1 MITLRKGGFIMYNV
15 SFSLIYKV
23 NISDETVFQLL
34 SEIIGVAPTDWFIA
48 QNVGK
53 YRKETFAY
61 IVNNTPEYIQ
71 LIPLKGN
78 KKNGLIDKGN
88 IITLNKATDIEKC
101 SIIISDYYK
110 IKLKLKNGTK
120 FLLVVHLIGSTKHQR
135 ESVRGLRQEYRK
147 QNLLKQ
153 TLWYAFYV
161 VTVILAIIVGCNIG
175 QEIAHSKINAE
186 QLQEQETI
194 KEIEATFEQTKA
206 YINSPEYKDL
216 FSVKVQPFES
226 DAVVT
231 GKTKVV
237 ELNSFRFIFDKNA
250 EFHKF
255 DSGDYSYIIGGENHT
270 LGVGFVDTF
279 SLEAEGIE
287 TNKTVDKN
295 LKNGTLEKMGYSIK
309 SQYDMNRTKYVI
321 DYFSDDINEFNTYEK
336 VVFNKVVS
344 DMLSDYNDGRKILAV
359 YEKEFDS
366 YYMLVQKVQYDDMA
380 DVPVYAY
387 DIDIFFKDDLNTFEA
402 YSITSLNH
410 TEEECFA
417 IINSMELI
425 EE

>member
-1 MITLRKGGFIMYNV
+1 MYNV

-34 SEIIGVAPTDWFIA
+34 SEINGVAPTDWFIA

-53 YRKETFAY
+53 DRKETFAY

-88 IITLNKATDIEKC
+88 IVTLNKATDIEKC

-120 FLLVVHLIGSTKHQR
+120 FLLVVHLIGSTKRQR

-161 VTVILAIIVGCNIG
+161 VTVILAIIVGYNIG
-175 QEIAHSKINAE
+175 QEIAHSEIIAE

-309 SQYDMNRTKYVI
+309 TQYDMYRTKYAI
-321 DYFSDDINEFNTYEK
+321 FC
-336 VVFNKVVS
+336 
-344 DMLSDYNDGRKILAV
+344 
-359 YEKEFDS
+359 
-366 YYMLVQKVQYDDMA
+366 QKF
-380 DVPVYAY
+380 
-387 DIDIFFKDDLNTFEA
+387 FFKNRLKTQ
-402 YSITSLNH
+402 YS
-410 TEEECFA
+410 
-417 IINSMELI
+417 
-425 EE
+425 

>member
-1 MITLRKGGFIMYNV
+1 MYGV
-15 SFSLIYKV
+15 SFSMSYKV
-23 NISDETVFQLL
+23 DIPD
-34 SEIIGVAPTDWFIA
+34 EIIFNVLCEINGVAPTNWFIA

-53 YRKETFAY
+53 DRKETFAY

-71 LIPLKGN
+71 LISLKGN
-78 KKNGLIDKGN
+78 KKQGFIDKTN
-88 IITLNKATDIEKC
+88 IITLNKSTDIEKC

-110 IKLKLKNGTK
+110 IKLKLKNGAK
-120 FLLVVHLIGSTKHQR
+120 FVFIAHLIGSTKQQR
-135 ESVRGLRQEYRK
+135 KSVRALRKEYKK

-161 VTVILAIIVGCNIG
+161 VTVILAIIVGWNIG
-175 QEIAHSKINAE
+175 ENIAHSAINAE
-186 QLQEQETI
+186 QSQNLSQEEQETI
-194 KEIEATFEQTKA
+194 KEIDETFEQTKT

-216 FSVKVQPFES
+216 FSVKIQPFES

-255 DSGDYSYIIGGENHT
+255 DSGDYSYVIGGENHT
-270 LGVGFVDTF
+270 LGVGYVDTF
-279 SLEAEGIE
+279 NLDAEGIE
-287 TNKTVDKN
+287 KNKTVDEK

-380 DVPVYAY
+380 DEPVYAY

>member
-1 MITLRKGGFIMYNV
+1 MYNV

-34 SEIIGVAPTDWFIA
+34 SEINGVAPTDWFIA

-53 YRKETFAY
+53 DRKETFAY

-88 IITLNKATDIEKC
+88 IVTLNKATDIEKC

-120 FLLVVHLIGSTKHQR
+120 FLLVVHLIGSTKRQR

-161 VTVILAIIVGCNIG
+161 VTVILAIIVGYNIG
-175 QEIAHSKINAE
+175 QEIAHSEIIAE

-216 FSVKVQPFES
+216 FSLKIQPFES
-226 DAVVT
+226 NAVVT
-231 GKTKVV
+231 GDTKVV
-237 ELNSFRFIFDKNA
+237 EVNSFRFTVDKNA
-250 EFHKF
+250 EFKQF
-255 DSGDYSYIIGGENHT
+255 DSGDYSYSFGSANHV
-270 LGVGFVDTF
+270 LGVGYINTYNREDEVV
-279 SLEAEGIE
+279 SKNE
-287 TNKTVDKN
+287 TVYEKIKD
-295 LKNGTLEKMGYSIK
+295 GTLEKMGYSMK
-309 SQYDMNRTKYVI
+309 SHYDMTRTKYFI
-321 DYFSDDINEFNTYEK
+321 DYFSDDINKFNVFEK
-336 VVFNKVVS
+336 IIFNYVVS
-344 DMLSDYNDGRKILAV
+344 DMISNYDSDRKVLAV

-366 YYMLVQKVQYDDMA
+366 YYMIVEKMQHDEMNENT
-380 DVPVYAY
+380 VYSY
-387 DIDIFFKDDLNTFEA
+387 GIYIYFKDDLNTVES
-402 YSITSLNH
+402 YSVTCMNH